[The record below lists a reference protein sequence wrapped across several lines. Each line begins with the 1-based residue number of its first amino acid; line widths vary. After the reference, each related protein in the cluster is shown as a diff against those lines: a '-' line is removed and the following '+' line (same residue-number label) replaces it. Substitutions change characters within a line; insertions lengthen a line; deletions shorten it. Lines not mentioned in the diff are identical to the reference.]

1 MDGKG
6 IPIAGITT
14 DYDLQ
19 SRDAVAPDMGAD
31 EFTSTAGNTLYNSV
45 GTTVTDIRTITA
57 TETYRASNCERFNV
71 LQPNGASPVSGSVT
85 ARVYKY
91 ATVQTYNAEPYVQR
105 VIDITPATNAATATG
120 RVTLYYTQLEFDDY
134 NTASGAWPDLPTGA
148 GDATG
153 IANLRITKYGG
164 TPNVTPSLPNQYSG
178 GANEY
183 INPADVDIVWNATD
197 NRWEITLD
205 ITGFSGFY
213 IHTNPNFALPIV
225 VNYLQGTKQ
234 GGSHNLNW
242 KVTCASSSSA
252 TMVLERSADNRN
264 FAAINT
270 VTADAL
276 RCAQPFN
283 YVDASPLAG
292 VNYYRL
298 RITDANGKVTY
309 SNTIALVNKLSGVEI
324 VGIAPN
330 PVTSAGAATLNV
342 ASAQQG
348 TLKIVVTDLAGRQL
362 ITQTE
367 KIIAGSNQIPMNFAK
382 LSGGSYQVTAI
393 TEDGKAT
400 SVRFIKQ

>member
-1 MDGKG
+1 MHNGEY
-6 IPIAGITT
+6 IPLIEAFGGQNLDI
-14 DYDLQ
+14 
-19 SRDAVAPDMGAD
+19 S
-31 EFTSTAGNTLYNSV
+31 TSTNT
-45 GTTVTDIRTITA
+45 
-57 TETYRASNCERFNV
+57 
-71 LQPNGASPVSGSVT
+71 
-85 ARVYKY
+85 
-91 ATVQTYNAEPYVQR
+91 
-105 VIDITPATNAATATG
+105 
-120 RVTLYYTQLEFDDY
+120 
-134 NTASGAWPDLPTGA
+134 
-148 GDATG
+148 
-153 IANLRITKYGG
+153 
-164 TPNVTPSLPNQYSG
+164 
-178 GANEY
+178 Y
-183 INPADVDIVWNATD
+183 INPDDANIVWNVV
-197 NRWEITLD
+197 NNYWEVTFNV
-205 ITGFSGFY
+205 TGFSGFY
-213 IHTNPNFALPIV
+213 VHTNPSFPLPIV

-234 GGSHNLNW
+234 GSSHNLNW

-298 RITDANGKVTY
+298 RITDANGKITY

-400 SVRFIKQ
+400 SVRFVKQ